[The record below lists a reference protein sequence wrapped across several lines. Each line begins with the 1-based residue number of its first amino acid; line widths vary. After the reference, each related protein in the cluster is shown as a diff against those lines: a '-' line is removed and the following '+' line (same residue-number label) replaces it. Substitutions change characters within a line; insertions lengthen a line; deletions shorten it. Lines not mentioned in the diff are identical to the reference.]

1 MNRYLRRI
9 VVSALLVLSITA
21 VGCSTAE
28 PNGGGSSAPTEQNP
42 AAQLAQQKCTMCHT
56 FERVEDADKDQAGW
70 EETVNR
76 MEDNGLVI
84 TEEEKQQIIDYLA
97 EQDRQ

>member
-9 VVSALLVLSITA
+9 IVSALLILSITA
-21 VGCSTAE
+21 VGCSNPE
-28 PNGGGSSAPTEQNP
+28 PNSGGAPVPKEANP

-76 MEDNGLVI
+76 MEENGLVI